1 MHSWLQSVES
11 VLLVSFGQDLG
22 FMSFERLRPVLVV
35 NMDDS
40 AKRFVSSIAPSG
52 WLDFKR
58 AML

>member
-1 MHSWLQSVES
+1 MQSVES